1 MAGRDMMAA
10 IQRFEPAGRRYG
22 AYRALAR
29 AGLACRQRRQERIA
43 LLVSTKDMLEKA
55 HAEGYAI
62 PSPDYVDSNS
72 VRAFAQVAE
81 ELHAPLILSF
91 AEVHLEQ
98 MSVEEAALL
107 GTYYARTCDVPI
119 ALHLDHGVHFDVIE
133 ASIRQGFTSV
143 MIDASSEELDE
154 NIRRTKEVVELAHA
168 HGVTVEAEIGH
179 VGTEEEGN
187 PHALS
192 ENVYTEVVAA
202 KALVDATSVDSLA
215 VSIGTK
221 HGSYKGEPHINF
233 ERLAELNEALGIP
246 LVLHGGSGSG
256 DENLARC
263 AQGGVAK
270 VNLYTDFIVAARD
283 AVYEQHPDN
292 WVKLLNA
299 GDAAMKDV
307 LRHYYRVLR
316 YAG

>member
-1 MAGRDMMAA
+1 M
-10 IQRFEPAGRRYG
+10 
-22 AYRALAR
+22 
-29 AGLACRQRRQERIA
+29 
-43 LLVSTKDMLEKA
+43 LVTTKDMLDKA
-55 HAEGYAI
+55 FAEGYAI

-72 VRAFAQVAE
+72 VRAYAQVAGE
-81 ELHAPLILSF
+81 FHAPLILSF

-98 MSVEEAALL
+98 MSIEEAALL
-107 GTYYARTCDVPI
+107 GKFYAERIDAPI
-119 ALHLDHGVHFDVIE
+119 ALHLDHGVHMDVIE
-133 ASIRQGFTSV
+133 ESIARGFTSV
-143 MIDASSEELDE
+143 MIDASSEDLSE
-154 NIRRTKEVVELAHA
+154 NIRRTKAVVDLAHA
-168 HGVTVEAEIGH
+168 HNVTVEAEIGH

-192 ENVYTEVVAA
+192 ENVYTEVAAA
-202 KALVDATSVDSLA
+202 KELVEATGVDSLA

-221 HGSYKGEPHINF
+221 HGAYKGEPHINF
-233 ERLAELNEALGIP
+233 ERLAELKAALNIP

-292 WVKLLNA
+292 WVKLLNT
-299 GDAAMKDV
+299 GDEAMKTV

-316 YAG
+316 CVK

>member
-1 MAGRDMMAA
+1 M
-10 IQRFEPAGRRYG
+10 
-22 AYRALAR
+22 
-29 AGLACRQRRQERIA
+29 
-43 LLVSTKDMLEKA
+43 LVTTKDMLDKA
-55 HAEGYAI
+55 FAEGYAI

-72 VRAFAQVAE
+72 VRAYAQVAGE
-81 ELHAPLILSF
+81 FHAPLILSF

-98 MSVEEAALL
+98 MSIEEAALL
-107 GTYYARTCDVPI
+107 GRFYAERTDAPI
-119 ALHLDHGVHFDVIE
+119 ALHLDHGVHMDVIE
-133 ASIRQGFTSV
+133 ESVARGFTSV
-143 MIDASSEELDE
+143 MIDASSEDLSE
-154 NIRRTKEVVELAHA
+154 NIRRTKAVVDLAHA
-168 HGVTVEAEIGH
+168 HGVAVEAEIGH

-192 ENVYTEVVAA
+192 ENVYTEVAAA
-202 KALVDATSVDSLA
+202 KELVEATGVDSLA

-221 HGSYKGEPHINF
+221 HGAYKGEPHINF
-233 ERLAELNEALGIP
+233 ERLAELKAALNIP

-283 AVYEQHPDN
+283 AVYEQRPDN
-292 WVKLLNA
+292 WVKLLNT
-299 GDAAMKDV
+299 GDEAMKAV

-316 YAG
+316 CVK

>member
-1 MAGRDMMAA
+1 M
-10 IQRFEPAGRRYG
+10 
-22 AYRALAR
+22 
-29 AGLACRQRRQERIA
+29 
-43 LLVSTKDMLEKA
+43 LVTTKDMLDKA
-55 HAEGYAI
+55 FAEGYAI

-72 VRAFAQVAE
+72 VRAYAQVAGE
-81 ELHAPLILSF
+81 FHAPLILSF

-98 MSVEEAALL
+98 MGIEEAALL
-107 GTYYARTCDVPI
+107 GKFYAERIDAPI
-119 ALHLDHGVHFDVIE
+119 ALHLDHGVHMDVIE
-133 ASIRQGFTSV
+133 ESIARGFTSV
-143 MIDASSEELDE
+143 MIDASSEDLSE
-154 NIRRTKEVVELAHA
+154 NIRRTKAVVDLAHA
-168 HGVTVEAEIGH
+168 HNVTVEAEIGH

-192 ENVYTEVVAA
+192 ENVYTEVAAA
-202 KALVDATSVDSLA
+202 KELVEATGVDSLA

-221 HGSYKGEPHINF
+221 HGAYKGEPHINF
-233 ERLAELNEALGIP
+233 ERLAELKAALNIP

-283 AVYEQHPDN
+283 AVYEQRPDN
-292 WVKLLNA
+292 WVKLLNT
-299 GDAAMKDV
+299 GDEAMKAV

-316 YAG
+316 CVK

>member
-1 MAGRDMMAA
+1 M
-10 IQRFEPAGRRYG
+10 
-22 AYRALAR
+22 
-29 AGLACRQRRQERIA
+29 
-43 LLVSTKDMLEKA
+43 LVSTKDMLEKA

-192 ENVYTEVVAA
+192 ENVCTEVVAA
-202 KALVDATSVDSLA
+202 KALVDATGVDSLA

-256 DENLARC
+256 DKNLVRC

-270 VNLYTDFIVAARD
+270 VNLYTDFIVTARD

-292 WVKLLNA
+292 WVKLLNT

-316 YAG
+316 CAG

>member
-1 MAGRDMMAA
+1 M
-10 IQRFEPAGRRYG
+10 
-22 AYRALAR
+22 
-29 AGLACRQRRQERIA
+29 
-43 LLVSTKDMLEKA
+43 LVTTKDMLDKA
-55 HAEGYAI
+55 FAEGYAI

-72 VRAFAQVAE
+72 VRAYAQVAGE
-81 ELHAPLILSF
+81 FHAPLILSF

-98 MSVEEAALL
+98 MGIEEAALL
-107 GTYYARTCDVPI
+107 GKFYAERIDAPI
-119 ALHLDHGVHFDVIE
+119 ALHLDHGVHMDVIE
-133 ASIRQGFTSV
+133 ESIARGFTSV
-143 MIDASSEELDE
+143 MIDASSEDLSE
-154 NIRRTKEVVELAHA
+154 NIRRIKAVVDLAHA
-168 HGVTVEAEIGH
+168 HNVTVEAEIGH

-192 ENVYTEVVAA
+192 ENVYTEVAAA
-202 KALVDATSVDSLA
+202 KELVEVTGVDSLA

-221 HGSYKGEPHINF
+221 HGAYKGEPHINF
-233 ERLAELNEALGIP
+233 ERLAELKAALNIP

-292 WVKLLNA
+292 WVKLLNT
-299 GDAAMKDV
+299 GDEAMKAV

-316 YAG
+316 CVK

>member
-1 MAGRDMMAA
+1 M
-10 IQRFEPAGRRYG
+10 
-22 AYRALAR
+22 
-29 AGLACRQRRQERIA
+29 
-43 LLVSTKDMLEKA
+43 LVTTKDMLDKA
-55 HAEGYAI
+55 FAEGYAI

-72 VRAFAQVAE
+72 VRAYAQVAGE
-81 ELHAPLILSF
+81 FHAPLILSF

-98 MSVEEAALL
+98 MGIEEAALL
-107 GTYYARTCDVPI
+107 GKFYAERIDAPI
-119 ALHLDHGVHFDVIE
+119 ALHLDHGVHMDVIE
-133 ASIRQGFTSV
+133 ESIARGFTSV
-143 MIDASSEELDE
+143 MIDASSEDLSE
-154 NIRRTKEVVELAHA
+154 NIRRTKAVVDLAHA
-168 HGVTVEAEIGH
+168 HNVTVEAEIGH

-192 ENVYTEVVAA
+192 ENVYTEVAAA
-202 KALVDATSVDSLA
+202 KELVEATGVDSLA

-221 HGSYKGEPHINF
+221 HGAYKGEPHINF
-233 ERLAELNEALGIP
+233 ERLAELKAALNIP

-270 VNLYTDFIVAARD
+270 VNLYTDFIVAACD

-292 WVKLLNA
+292 WVKLLNT
-299 GDAAMKDV
+299 GDEAMKAV

-316 YAG
+316 CVK